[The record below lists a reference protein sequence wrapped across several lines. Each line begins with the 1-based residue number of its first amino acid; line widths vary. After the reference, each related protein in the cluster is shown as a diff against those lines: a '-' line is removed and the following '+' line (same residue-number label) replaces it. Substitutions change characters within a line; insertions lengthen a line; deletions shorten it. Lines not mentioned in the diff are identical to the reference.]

1 MFTKV
6 IISDDLGIVNKGVY
20 ALLQDLGVED
30 ITQVQY
36 CDDAY
41 LKIKRAVLDSDPYEL
56 LITDLSFKIDHRE
69 QQFHSGE
76 ELIRELRKRIPDIR
90 IIVYSVEDRPLKL
103 RKIIGGLEVEGFVNK
118 GRNGLVELNQA
129 ILEVAFGRSYISPHL
144 KNILQSQKS
153 LEFDDFDALLIDLLA
168 KGNSQEEISA
178 FFKENR
184 ISPSSLSSI
193 EKRLNKLRTDFK
205 ANNVVHLVSIVK
217 DLGLV

>member
-1 MFTKV
+1 MFSKA

-20 ALLQDLGVED
+20 SLLNDLGVKE

-41 LKIKRAVLDSDPYEL
+41 LKIKKALLDGDPYTI

-69 QQFHSGE
+69 QRFDSGE
-76 ELIRELRKRIPDIR
+76 ELIKELRRAVMDLK

-103 RKIIGGLEVEGFVNK
+103 RKLIGALEVDGFVNK
-118 GRNGLVELNQA
+118 GRNGLKELNEA
-129 ILEVAFGRSYISPHL
+129 IIEVSKGNAYVSPHL

-153 LEFDDFDALLIDLLA
+153 LEFDDFDALLIDLLS
-168 KGNSQEEISA
+168 KGNSQDEISA
-178 FFKENR
+178 FFKENK
-184 ISPSSLSSI
+184 IVPSSLSSI

>member
-20 ALLQDLGVED
+20 ALLQDLGVID

-41 LKIKRAVLDSDPYEL
+41 LKIKRAVLDSQPYQL

-69 QQFHSGE
+69 QQFQSGE
-76 ELIRELRKRIPDIR
+76 DLIRELRKRIPDIK

-103 RKIIGGLEVEGFVNK
+103 RKLIGGLEVEGFVNK
-118 GRNGLVELNQA
+118 GRNGLNELNEA
-129 ILEVAFGRSYISPHL
+129 ILEVANGSSYVSPHF

-168 KGNSQEEISA
+168 KGNSQEEIAA

-184 ISPSSLSSI
+184 ITPSSLSSI

>member
-1 MFTKV
+1 MFSKA

-20 ALLQDLGVED
+20 SLLNDLGVNE

-41 LKIKRAVLDSDPYEL
+41 LKIKKALMDGKPYQL
-56 LITDLSFKIDHRE
+56 LITDLSFKTDHRE
-69 QQFHSGE
+69 QRFDSGE
-76 ELIRELRKRIPDIR
+76 NLIKELRKSILDLN

-103 RKIIGGLEVEGFVNK
+103 RKLIGALEVNGFVNK
-118 GRNGLVELNQA
+118 GRNGLLELNQA
-129 ILEVAFGRSYISPHL
+129 IQEVFKGNTYVSPHL
-144 KNILQSQKS
+144 RNMLHSQTS
-153 LEFDDFDALLIDLLA
+153 LEFDDFDALLIDLLS

-178 FFKENR
+178 FFKENK

-217 DLGLV
+217 DLGLI

>member
-20 ALLQDLGVED
+20 TILSDLGVPQ
-30 ITQVQY
+30 IQQVQY

-41 LKIKRAVLDSDPYEL
+41 LKIKKALMDQQPFEL
-56 LITDLSFKIDHRE
+56 LVTDLSFKIDHRE
-69 QQFHSGE
+69 QQFGSGE
-76 ELIRELRKRIPDIR
+76 ALIKELRDRIPSLK

-103 RKIIGGLEVEGFVNK
+103 RKLINTLEVDGFVNK
-118 GRNGLVELNQA
+118 GRNGLKELNDA
-129 ILEVAFGRSYISPHL
+129 IVSVSNGNTYVSPTLERILRS
-144 KNILQSQKS
+144 QSS

-178 FFKENR
+178 FFKEKQ
-184 ISPSSLSSI
+184 ITPGSLSSI
-193 EKRLNKLRTDFK
+193 EKRINKLRNDFK

-217 DLGLV
+217 DLGLI

>member
-20 ALLQDLGVED
+20 AVLSDLGVPH
-30 ITQVQY
+30 IQQVQY

-41 LKIKRAVLDSDPYEL
+41 LKIKKALMDQQPFQL
-56 LITDLSFKIDHRE
+56 LVTDLSFKIDHRE
-69 QQFHSGE
+69 QQFVSGE
-76 ELIRELRKRIPDIR
+76 ALIKELRDRVPSLR

-103 RKIIGGLEVEGFVNK
+103 RKLIGTLEVDGFVNK
-118 GRNGLVELNQA
+118 GRNGLKELNDA
-129 ILEVAFGRSYISPHL
+129 IIAVSNGNTYVSPTLDGIL
-144 KNILQSQKS
+144 KSQNS

-168 KGNSQEEISA
+168 KGNSQEDISA
-178 FFKENR
+178 FFKEND
-184 ISPSSLSSI
+184 ITPASLSSI

-217 DLGLV
+217 DLGLI